1 MNGIRIL
8 NPHSRIAREHLLH
21 LKDKSQITGNEAAR
35 KPDCDWI
42 RVRLWHKAEVM
53 SRVIPFYVPDTFK
66 PKTTPKGVG
75 KREPAKVIQF
85 RPAEA
90 KKPA

>member
-1 MNGIRIL
+1 
-8 NPHSRIAREHLLH
+8 
-21 LKDKSQITGNEAAR
+21 
-35 KPDCDWI
+35 
-42 RVRLWHKAEVM
+42 M
-53 SRVIPFYVPDTFK
+53 SRVIPFYVPDALK
-66 PKTTPKGVG
+66 AKTTAKEVG